1 MKKRVLLFLFVST
14 VLLFMVSC
22 APDIPDPSDTSGT
35 ITDTSGNKKVAL
47 HVIDGEQPEINLA
60 CLLKP
65 INTNASELKAG
76 MSLDDVKNI
85 LKDQQI
91 FCFTDYIFF
100 CDREGRDV
108 VIVMADG
115 RTVQEIKIMDHII
128 PTHEAF
134 ESLKFGM
141 TLIEV
146 IEKVGLPFQSTT
158 SGFLTCDFI
167 SEDGT
172 LYTANWG
179 FDSESKNCILIEV
192 SYYR

>member
-1 MKKRVLLFLFVST
+1 MKKVLLFLFASC
-14 VLLFMVSC
+14 VLLFITSC
-22 APDIPDPSDTSGT
+22 APDISGPSDTSGT
-35 ITDTSGNKKVAL
+35 ITDTSGNKKVTL
-47 HVIDGEQPEINLA
+47 HIIDGEQPEINLE

-65 INTNASELKAG
+65 TNTYASELKVG

-179 FDSESKNCILIEV
+179 FDSESKNYTLIEV